1 MFGVF
6 APRKTPPA
14 SLKDADANVLFGLN
28 LPPIS
33 ALNHKP
39 GQDIT
44 LAYDQNQPQSLQCFY
59 LQKSD

>member
-1 MFGVF
+1 M
-6 APRKTPPA
+6 APRNAPPA
-14 SLKDADANVLFGLN
+14 SQTDADANVLFGLN

-44 LAYDQNQPQSLQCFY
+44 LAYDQNHPKRLQNFY